1 MLGIIV
7 SLLLAVAL
15 WFLQGQRSGIRRNGK
30 RLPRPPGTLPF
41 AGNGLW
47 FLQPRHKLLDW
58 FAQVQPI
65 VGFDTYEISI
75 PSLPAAIVVS
85 DPQNVEHVLKNNELF
100 IKGDFFRSRSWDLFG
115 NGIINADGEL
125 WRIQRK
131 AGLRFFS
138 NANLKAFINDILP
151 PLLAD
156 TKHDLDA
163 ALSNGAVVDLQ
174 NVLLELTTRLMGKM
188 AYDMDMHGGLP
199 FSKAFDFAS
208 GETTNR
214 FTNPFWKIKELVFG
228 ARLRASIKDVRTFG
242 RTVVAAAVAKRSS
255 LPPKHAAT
263 KSIPDNG
270 PMVPSALQGNLINS
284 LLDHL
289 PTEELVADAAM
300 NFLSAG
306 RDTTAQSM
314 TWTMYTLMRNP
325 ATLDRIREELA
336 SLSPAASPSAPALPL
351 TYDIVHSTTLPYT
364 LAVFSEVIRL
374 YPPVPFELKE
384 ATADT
389 TFPDGTFLPAQSVVL
404 WVPWAMGRST
414 LIWGEDATAFR
425 PERWL
430 DHDTKDEKPTLV
442 TKSAYENP
450 VFNAGPRACLGKKM
464 AELLAVYVIATLV
477 WEYDFEEVREK
488 EKGGCGVGEERVS
501 QNSLTLPMEGG
512 LPCRVKRRL

>member
-1 MLGIIV
+1 MLGV
-7 SLLLAVAL
+7 VVPLLLAVAL
-15 WFLQGQRSGIRRNGK
+15 WFLQGQRSDIRRNGK

-58 FAQVQPI
+58 FAQVQPM
-65 VGFDTYEISI
+65 VGVDTYEISI
-75 PSLPAAIVVS
+75 PSLPAAIVVN
-85 DPQNVEHVLKNNELF
+85 DPKNVEHVLKNNELF

-138 NANLKAFINDILP
+138 NTNLKTFINEILP
-151 PLLAD
+151 PLLAN
-156 TKHDLDA
+156 TKYDLDA
-163 ALSNGAVVDLQ
+163 ALYDGAVLDLQ
-174 NVLLELTTRLMGKM
+174 HVLLELTTRLMGKM

-199 FSKAFDFAS
+199 FSRAFDFAS

-228 ARLRASIKDVRTFG
+228 ARLRASIKDVRSFG
-242 RTVVAAAVAKRSS
+242 RTVVASAVEKRSS
-255 LPPKHAAT
+255 ASAEHAAT
-263 KSIPDNG
+263 KSSPDSSPRV
-270 PMVPSALQGNLINS
+270 PMALQGNLINS

-306 RDTTAQSM
+306 RDTTAQSL
-314 TWTMYTLMRNP
+314 TWTMYTLMRHP
-325 ATLDRIREELA
+325 TTVHRIRDELA
-336 SLSPAASPSAPALPL
+336 SLFPTSSPATTPLPL
-351 TYDIVHSTTLPYT
+351 SFDIVHSTALPYT
-364 LAVFSEVIRL
+364 LAVFNEVIRL

-389 TFPDGTFLPAQSVVL
+389 TFPDGTFLPANSVVL

-414 LIWGEDATAFR
+414 MIWGEDAPAFR

-430 DHDTKDEKPTLV
+430 EYRDGNDKPVLL

-464 AELLAVYVIATLV
+464 AELLAVYVIASLV
-477 WEYDFEEVREK
+477 WEYDFEEVLEK
-488 EKGGCGVGEERVS
+488 EKGGCGVGGERVS

-512 LPCRVKRRL
+512 LPCRVKRNV

>member
-1 MLGIIV
+1 MLGVIA

-15 WFLQGQRSGIRRNGK
+15 WFLQGQRSDIRRNGK
-30 RLPRPPGTLPF
+30 RLPRPPGTLPL

-47 FLQPRHKLLDW
+47 FLQPRHELLEW
-58 FAQVQPI
+58 FAQIQPI

-75 PSLPAAIVVS
+75 PSLPAAIIVN
-85 DPQNVEHVLKNNELF
+85 DPKNVEHVLKNNELF
-100 IKGDFFRSRSWDLFG
+100 IKGEYFRSRSWDLFG

-138 NANLKAFINDILP
+138 NANLKTFINDILP

-156 TKHDLDA
+156 TRQALNGDLN
-163 ALSNGAVVDLQ
+163 NGAVVDLQ
-174 NVLLELTTRLMGKM
+174 NVLVELTTRLMGKM

-208 GETTNR
+208 GETTSR
-214 FTNPFWKIKELVFG
+214 FTNPFWKIKEFVFG
-228 ARLRASIKDVRTFG
+228 ARLRASIKDVRSFG
-242 RTVVAAAVAKRSS
+242 RTLVAAAVEKRSS
-255 LPPKHAAT
+255 TSPEHAAARG
-263 KSIPDNG
+263 SPDNSA
-270 PMVPSALQGNLINS
+270 MVSSVLQGNLINS

-306 RDTTAQSM
+306 RDTTAQSL
-314 TWTMYTLMRNP
+314 TWTMYTLMRHP
-325 ATLDRIREELA
+325 ATVKQIRGELA
-336 SLSPAASPSAPALPL
+336 SLFPTALPATIPL
-351 TYDIVHSTTLPYT
+351 PLSYDIVHPTTLPYT

-374 YPPVPFELKE
+374 FPPVPFELKE

-389 TFPDGTFLPAQSVVL
+389 TFPDGTFLPASSVVL

-430 DHDTKDEKPTLV
+430 EYNTKDEKPMLV

-477 WEYDFEEVREK
+477 WEYDFEEVLDK
-488 EKGGCGVGEERVS
+488 KKGGCGVGGERVS

-512 LPCRVKRRL
+512 LPCTVKRRQ